1 MVASVFGIL
10 RALASMEVTAF
21 GKSKQKL
28 ENGKPNGM
36 ATNPTRWLKHVPWR
50 SILPF
55 VLGNLILVHINV
67 SGEISKKA

>member
-1 MVASVFGIL
+1 MKQHHLRKTSSTSRLMVASVFGIL

-36 ATNPTRWLKHVPWR
+36 ATNPTR
-50 SILPF
+50 
-55 VLGNLILVHINV
+55 
-67 SGEISKKA
+67 